1 MTKPFIL
8 IGTPCYGGQVF
19 QGYMESVIQLMG
31 YAARNDF
38 DVSLALLG
46 GDSLITRS
54 RNKLVATFLD
64 MKQATHLMF
73 IDADISFQPEDVH
86 RMLKFDNEV
95 VAGMY
100 PIKNFDWAQF
110 KTKAT
115 PDMSVSKLA
124 EAGLHYVGLPCP
136 EKEREE
142 RSGFVTGTYA
152 GSGFLL
158 MKRSC
163 LERMIFAYS
172 NTKYNLAHVYPIPK
186 ERSDNQYAL
195 FDCMIEPGT
204 NIYLS
209 EDFTFCRR
217 WREIGGKIWL
227 DPQSRLS
234 HTGTF
239 RFQGSPEVTLVKST
253 A

>member
-1 MTKPFIL
+1 MSKPFIL

-31 YAARNDF
+31 YASRNDF

-54 RNKLVATFLD
+54 RNKLVTTFLD

-73 IDADISFQPEDVH
+73 IDADIAFKPEDVH
-86 RMLKFDNEV
+86 RMLKFDHEV
-95 VAGMY
+95 AAGIY

-110 KTKAT
+110 KKNA
-115 PDMSVSKLA
+115 SVSDTPADKLM
-124 EAGLHYVGLPCP
+124 EAGLHYVGYPCP
-136 EKEREE
+136 EKERET
-142 RSGFVTGTYA
+142 RDGFVTGTYA
-152 GSGFLL
+152 GTGFMLIR
-158 MKRSC
+158 RSC

-172 NTKYNLAHVYPIPK
+172 DTKFNVAHTYPIPK
-186 ERSDNQYAL
+186 ERSENQFAL
-195 FDCMIEPGT
+195 FDCMIEPET
-204 NIYLS
+204 NVYLS

-227 DPQSRLS
+227 DMESRLS
-234 HTGTF
+234 HYGTF
-239 RFQGSPEVTLVKST
+239 RFQGDPNVTLISGK
-253 A
+253 